1 MIKKILAIVLI
12 FNLTA
17 CAELQQVV
25 NQLPQGGAIGNDQ
38 IASGLR
44 QALDFGIDKQVTKLT
59 QEDGFF
65 KNELVKILLPEEL
78 QKVDKAL
85 RDIGLSNLADE
96 GLKVLNKLPKMPL
109 KKLPQFL

>member
-1 MIKKILAIVLI
+1 MIKKIIALVLV

-25 NQLPQGGAIGNDQ
+25 NNLPTETGSNPLD
-38 IASGLR
+38 IAGGLR
-44 QALDFGIDKQVTKLT
+44 QALDLGIDKQVSKLT
-59 QEDGFF
+59 QRDGFY

-85 RDIGLSNLADE
+85 RNIGLSSLADD
-96 GLKVLNKLPKMPL
+96 GLRVI
-109 KKLPQFL
+109 